1 MYKNQNQGLVTPKLA
16 PISLVLPKYNIEL
29 MKICII
35 MASYNMDHVKYS
47 YDNIILN
54 YYQFTKKIKSIELE
68 KINISRKKLNIHF
81 LKVEINPRLLLSMQN
96 SIHFS
101 FLFLSN
107 HHWFGDFHL

>member
-54 YYQFTKKIKSIELE
+54 YYQFTKK
-68 KINISRKKLNIHF
+68 KKLLN
-81 LKVEINPRLLLSMQN
+81 
-96 SIHFS
+96 
-101 FLFLSN
+101 
-107 HHWFGDFHL
+107 